1 MLVDTTVIH
10 HDYWVGSRKG
20 LHVSEGTLNECIETG
35 CVESTFNDV
44 AMENTFLK
52 R

>member
-1 MLVDTTVIH
+1 MFVDTTVIH
-10 HDYWVGSRKG
+10 HNYRVGGWKG
-20 LHVSEGTLNECIETG
+20 LHMIEGTLDECIETG

-44 AMENTFLK
+44 AIEDAFFE